1 MSEVNKEL
9 TDDTI
14 KNETVISTSDSQP
27 NSDVNEN
34 IIGNMLPQVSLTG
47 AASDPGTDP
56 VDFINNDLQ
65 KEIDNSSTQID
76 DVIKQITMD
85 NLVIE
90 CILDKNIKYDEK
102 IESIIEACLDNADKE
117 YNISKELID
126 NISKNAVLKSKLKNT
141 IDKNDVID
149 LKRKMIENQKKI
161 NKYTKG
167 QSSAAKK
174 STNKF
179 TNDITDSI
187 DRNID
192 RYRKEAKYKTIT
204 GTGPVTENISYL
216 KDQVDLLVE
225 RYYESD
231 SEDDLKAVRLIREQF
246 EDAVKHELFESYD
259 KENNGVK
266 DIEDDIA
273 LLVKSLENKGYYV
286 KYASPGHPSLV
297 KNEDYKKDK
306 VYYDS
311 LYSDARI
318 VFSNK
323 YDFPRAPE
331 YWYWKQV
338 PNKVSYLDIKPLEYD
353 GPDDKKT
360 VKNEYYKWKRNYMN
374 SLKDWIKEL
383 PYNNS
388 KEVNESIAHT
398 IVGSILK
405 SAIASALLSFSVF
418 GAMSIKEKINRE
430 KVKKILKVMPL
441 YTSRHNLIPTKD
453 VRCASSTIDDL
464 KKVYS
469 FDEMGFSKFLQLEAI
484 KHKLELDDVENS
496 KLLKTALKEHRLV
509 TYFDKDSNILFITRD
524 EDEPFILDTSI
535 TNEYADILASIKRY
549 YVTPGFKKFC
559 KTEAKYLESIM
570 NSGHESTGKFDI
582 IDDISKEDDSNNDDT
597 KIEATDNS
605 AEVNAM
611 IESIV
616 NENIEN
622 SDEAFGF
629 DVNEETDTLTDNSVN
644 SNPQQNNNNNANKE
658 ASTTDISKELKDK
671 PMPGINKNNSNPNQV
686 IEHAKISELKM
697 RAFRLYH
704 EGLIDEDKY
713 DKYKVILDSL

>member
-167 QSSAAKK
+167 QSSDARK

-179 TNDITDSI
+179 TNDISDSI

-192 RYRKEAKYKTIT
+192 RYKKEAKYKTIT
-204 GTGPVTENISYL
+204 GNGPVTENISYL

-273 LLVKSLENKGYYV
+273 LLVKSLEDKGYYV

-297 KNEDYKKDK
+297 KSEDYKKDK

-453 VRCASSTIDDL
+453 VRCASSTIEDL

-559 KTEAKYLESIM
+559 KSEAKYLESIM

-605 AEVNAM
+605 DEVNAM

-616 NENIEN
+616 NENIEYN
-622 SDEAFGF
+622 DEAFGF
-629 DVNEETDTLTDNSVN
+629 DITEETDTLADNSVN
-644 SNPQQNNNNNANKE
+644 SNPQQNNNNNANKD